1 MVGRQK
7 IVVQKHRFKALNGDW
22 NALKQK
28 LRLSVL
34 LTHERNSPTQIIQK
48 RSVRL
53 IYRTQCLDLDRLE
66 VIVSPQ
72 SCVFRLFVRSCH
84 LRHTA
89 RTLHGKINV
98 RVSRGANNCHVPRQ
112 EPAAFKKYQR
122 LTIWSLAVL
131 AYQANWLIIII
142 ISSSSSSSSSSS
154 RSRFLLLRVTYFEPL
169 HCEILRTS
177 VCDPLFTYPTALH

>member
-1 MVGRQK
+1 M
-7 IVVQKHRFKALNGDW
+7 
-22 NALKQK
+22 
-28 LRLSVL
+28 
-34 LTHERNSPTQIIQK
+34 QK
-48 RSVRL
+48 RSGRL
-53 IYRTQCLDLDRLE
+53 IDRTQGLDHDRLE
-66 VIVSPQ
+66 IIVSPQ

-142 ISSSSSSSSSSS
+142 ISSSSSSSSSS

-169 HCEILRTS
+169 HCEILCSS